1 MALPEFRHTE
11 RDKVADGGEDKD
23 TAGFGEKE
31 TGDPPVLEN
40 GEVFT
45 WAVEARTGVA
55 HFRNASDEEEDKEK
69 EKTDNGE
76 RGTPPEHLRSP
87 ASDNSTAQRTDK
99 IGGHIARKRTVE
111 IQVAEHDG
119 NAGHDGCEHHR
130 NQQCL

>member
-31 TGDPPVLEN
+31 TGDPPALEN

-55 HFRNASDEEEDKEK
+55 HFRNASDEERTRKK
-69 EKTDNGE
+69 KKQITASVA
-76 RGTPPEHLRSP
+76 RHPEHLRSP

-130 NQQCL
+130 NQQRL

>member
-31 TGDPPVLEN
+31 TGNPPALEN

-69 EKTDNGE
+69 
-76 RGTPPEHLRSP
+76 
-87 ASDNSTAQRTDK
+87 
-99 IGGHIARKRTVE
+99 RKNR
-111 IQVAEHDG
+111 
-119 NAGHDGCEHHR
+119 
-130 NQQCL
+130 